1 MPDLSIR
8 PVTGP
13 AEMKAFFRFP
23 WQHYQG
29 DPYWTPPL
37 LSMRREILDK
47 RRHPAWDYMDG
58 EYFLAWRGAQVV
70 GTVGVVINHR
80 HNEHWRENVAWFGMF
95 ECQDD
100 VEAARGLLHAAA
112 DWARARGCVALRG
125 PQNFTTHEEVGVQVA
140 GFGLPMIL
148 MSYNY
153 PYYDALVQAAG
164 LHKVMDVI
172 SFYYTRESLI
182 NAGTPELLKKIY
194 ERVTRRGVVIRAVDM
209 RRKQEEFRKFRD
221 IYNAAWEA
229 NWGFVPMTD
238 RELDALIKSL
248 GQFFD
253 PSMAFF
259 AEIDGQMVG
268 FALTIPNFNEVLH
281 HVYPRPG
288 TPELWT
294 LLRAGIEWKLR
305 KRIHS
310 VRLPLMGV
318 VAEHRNK
325 GIDAAL
331 ISRMFESL
339 VTQTQYEYMDAGWVL
354 ETNPLCQIL
363 LKYGGNP
370 YRTHRFYEMAL

>member
-1 MPDLSIR
+1 MPELSIR
-8 PVTGP
+8 PVTSP
-13 AEMKAFFRFP
+13 ADLEAFFRFP

-47 RRHPAWDYMDG
+47 RRHPAWDYMEG
-58 EYFLAWRGAQVV
+58 EYFLAWRGPQIV
-70 GTVGVVINHR
+70 GTVGVVINRR
-80 HNEHWRENVAWFGMF
+80 HNAHWGENVAWFGMF

-100 VEAARGLLHAAA
+100 AEAARGLLHAAA
-112 DWARARGCVALRG
+112 DWARVRGCAALRG

-153 PYYDALVQAAG
+153 PYYDALIEGAG
-164 LHKVMDVI
+164 LHKTMDVI

-182 NAGTPELLKKIY
+182 NAGTPDLLKKIY
-194 ERVTRRGVVIRAVDM
+194 ERVTRRGVVIRPVDM
-209 RRKQEEFRKFRD
+209 RRKHEEFRKFRD

-238 RELDALIKSL
+238 RELDSLVKSL

-259 AEIDGQMVG
+259 AEVEGQMVG

-281 HVYPRPG
+281 HVYPRPQV
-288 TPELWT
+288 PELWT

-305 KRIHS
+305 KRIRS

-339 VTQTQYEYMDAGWVL
+339 VAQTQYEHMDAGWVL

-363 LKYGGNP
+363 LKYGGDP